1 METSRLTADLAAAR
15 VKYRAALDIYDADGL
30 APSRKA
36 IVIRALA
43 QTALEK
49 AERALREAQED
60 AE

>member
-15 VKYRAALDIYDADGL
+15 LKYRAALDIYDAEGL
-30 APSRKA
+30 DPSHKA
-36 IVIRALA
+36 IVGRALA

-49 AERALREAQED
+49 AVRALKEAQED